1 MCRDHTKTVHLT
13 DNCYSADTYLL
24 YACIYIHTYTQR
36 WWYMYMVCSF
46 IRANSNNTLEHSI
59 YSESETSFELF
70 FRHNHTIITPF
81 SLIVPHC
88 FSTDAN
94 VIIETCEKL
103 TASETNLPTQNS
115 IQLKYKNKNE
125 ETDKAQ
131 FDITELRV
139 SKMDIFRSLFRP
151 AKRAH
156 WTEFT
161 LKDVFQ
167 LQWCISYQFKID
179 TFLGSPLLYAE

>member
-1 MCRDHTKTVHLT
+1 MLLGWYISAVCMHT
-13 DNCYSADTYLL
+13 YM
-24 YACIYIHTYTQR
+24 HTYTQR
-36 WWYMYMVCSF
+36 WWWWYMYMICSF

-94 VIIETCEKL
+94 VTIETCEKS

-115 IQLKYKNKNE
+115 IQFKYKNKKKWRNRPGSTRYNGIQSFQNE
-125 ETDKAQ
+125 Y
-131 FDITELRV
+131 F
-139 SKMDIFRSLFRP
+139 
-151 AKRAH
+151 
-156 WTEFT
+156 
-161 LKDVFQ
+161 
-167 LQWCISYQFKID
+167 
-179 TFLGSPLLYAE
+179 